1 MLIRVVLLIK
11 TLVHYK
17 VLVNEEIENKNN
29 SDRSLTKVKDAIN
42 SLVSMLDY
50 INYARRLFND
60 VDNFNHFSY

>member
-1 MLIRVVLLIK
+1 MLIK
-11 TLVHYK
+11 TSVHYK

-50 INYARRLFND
+50 IKYTRRLLND
-60 VDNFNHFSY
+60 VDNLNHFSY